1 MSFGDRK
8 DGYRV
13 RDIHGSNKILIDFK
27 PNRCDAAV
35 YMNETLDV
43 TEFVKKMNELKSVN
57 NNLTYFHGLCFLI
70 AKLIYSRPYLNRFV
84 ADRKMYMHKEVS
96 LAFTA
101 KAEFEDESIEYLSLI
116 KFDDNDTIND
126 VSAKVKKKVD
136 IVRSN
141 RHSGGANGAVDIV
154 GKLPTG
160 IRACV
165 VGILKWMDKK
175 GILPNAIIED
185 NLYYSSMIL
194 SNLGTFKTSGI
205 YHNLTNFG
213 TSSSLVTIGEIKKC
227 EDGRYRM
234 NIGATLDERIA
245 DGFYMCKALKLF
257 EQMLTRPELLD
268 EAVSVKVKYNK
279 EA

>member
-1 MSFGDRK
+1 MSLRDRK

-13 RDIHGSNKILIDFK
+13 KDIHGSNKILIDFK
-27 PNRCDAAV
+27 PNRVDAAV

-43 TEFVKKMNELKSVN
+43 TKFVERMDELKKDN
-57 NNLTYFHGLCFLI
+57 PDLTYFHGLCFLI

-84 ADRKMYMHKEVS
+84 ADRKMYMHKDVS

-101 KAEFEDESIEYLSLI
+101 KAEFEDESIEYLSVI
-116 KFDDNDTIND
+116 KFKDDDRLED
-126 VSAKVKKKVD
+126 VSRFIKKKVD

-141 RHSGGANGAVDIV
+141 RHSGGANSAVDIV

-160 IRACV
+160 IRAVV

-175 GILPNAIIED
+175 GILPSAIIED

-213 TSSSLVTIGEIKKC
+213 TSSSLVTIGEIKKVG
-227 EDGRYRM
+227 DKYLM

-257 EQMLTRPELLD
+257 EKMLTEPEHLD
-268 EAVSVKVKYNK
+268 EVVSEVVKFKK
-279 EA
+279 